1 MAKFNGIKLRGEREP
16 RSLRI
21 KPRNIAEY
29 SHGDG
34 GEVIE
39 EWMRHRG
46 FIRIGAAAIDET
58 TESLVVR
65 D

>member
-1 MAKFNGIKLRGEREP
+1 MAKFSVKLRGERDP

-29 SHGDG
+29 SHGDE
-34 GEVIE
+34 GEMIE

-46 FIRIGAAAIDET
+46 FIRIGAAAVDEEAGT
-58 TESLVVR
+58 LVEGA
-65 D
+65 